1 MEKIKI
7 VVDSSAD
14 LVAFD
19 EIDFASAPLKII
31 TKEREFIDNDKL
43 DVLDMVNY
51 LKQYRGKS
59 STSCPNVTDWLGAF
73 GDTKR
78 IICITIT
85 GALSGSFN
93 SASLAAKQY
102 MECNPEKRVFVINSL
117 TAGPEI
123 KLIVEKAVELIKL
136 DYCFEDIC
144 SALIDYKST
153 TGLLF
158 ILESM
163 RNLANNGRVN
173 PIIAGIAGLL
183 GIRAIGKASDKG
195 DLEQLDKCRGEVNTV
210 KSIIKQLHNLGYK
223 GGKIRIGHCFNE
235 GLAVKVKDLI
245 ISDYPDADIEIYQI
259 RGLCSFY
266 AEYGG
271 LMIGFEKI

>member
-1 MEKIKI
+1 MGKIKI
-7 VVDSSAD
+7 VVDSSSD

-19 EIDFASAPLKII
+19 KMDFASAPLKII
-31 TKEREFIDNDKL
+31 TKDREFIDNEKL

-59 STSCPNVTDWLGAF
+59 STSCPNVADWLRAF
-73 GDTKR
+73 GDAEN

-85 GALSGSFN
+85 GTLSGSYN

-102 MECNPEKRVFVINSL
+102 MGCNPQKRVFVINSL

-123 KLIVEKAVELIKL
+123 KLIVEKASELALL
-136 DYCFEDIC
+136 DFSFEDIC
-144 SALIDYKST
+144 KALMAYKEN

-158 ILESM
+158 ILQSM
-163 RNLANNGRVN
+163 KNLANNGRVN
-173 PIIAGIAGLL
+173 PIVAGIADLL

-195 DLEQLDKCRGEVNTV
+195 DLHQLDKCRGEVNTLN
-210 KSIIKQLHNLGYK
+210 SIIKQLHSLGYK
-223 GGKIRIGHCFNE
+223 GGKIRIGHCFNDT
-235 GLAVKVKDLI
+235 LATRVKDLI
-245 ISDYPDADIEIYQI
+245 VSEYPKADTEIYQI

>member
-7 VVDSSAD
+7 VVDSSSD

-19 EIDFASAPLKII
+19 KIDFGSAPLRII
-31 TKEREFIDNDKL
+31 TKDTEFVDNDKL

-51 LKQYRGKS
+51 LKQYKGKS

-73 GDTKR
+73 GDAEK

-85 GALSGSFN
+85 GTLSGSYN

-102 MECNPEKRVFVINSL
+102 MECNSERRVFVINSL

-123 KLIVEKAVELIKL
+123 KLIVEKAVELIEQ
-136 DYCFEDIC
+136 DCSYDDIC
-144 SALIDYKST
+144 SALMDYKET

-183 GIRAIGKASDKG
+183 GIRVIGKASDKG
-195 DLEQLDKCRGEVNTV
+195 DLAQLDKCRGEAKTV
-210 KSIIKQLHNLGYK
+210 TSIIKQLHNLGYK

-235 GLAVKVKDLI
+235 ALSVRVKDLI
-245 ISDYPDADIEIYQI
+245 TTEYPKADIEIYQI